1 MKFRLI
7 VFTFGAL
14 VALSSC
20 SNGSQASQGPSTGSS
35 PELTTRAIAP
45 SPASGAAAAR
55 STEGST
61 TVIATLI
68 ATDQGTVTKVV
79 DGDTIHAK
87 FGDVTETIRL
97 IGINTPETVDPRK
110 PVQCFGAEAKARM
123 KALLPV
129 GTVIRL
135 ERDAEARD
143 KYGRLLAYVYRVSDN
158 AFINITMAQE
168 GFADVMTIAPN
179 VAHAEEF
186 VAAVRLARDAGVGL
200 WSSCESFG
208 ATVTT

>member
-1 MKFRLI
+1 M
-7 VFTFGAL
+7 
-14 VALSSC
+14 
-20 SNGSQASQGPSTGSS
+20 
-35 PELTTRAIAP
+35 IA
-45 SPASGAAAAR
+45 A
-55 STEGST
+55 
-61 TVIATLI
+61 VI